1 MQHPLQYPLTLNF
14 KIAALA
20 PQISVTDATG
30 REILYV
36 RQKLLKL
43 RDKIKVFSDSSQSQE
58 LYEINADRVIDFS
71 ALFTFTDT
79 QGRTVGSVQRQGMR
93 SFWRATYDIQTP
105 TGGSLY
111 TLVEEQ
117 PWLKVIADLVEDIAV
132 IGMFTSLFF
141 SPTYGLQRAAT
152 GQTDLRIT
160 KKKTMLSR
168 TFTIDNLAGPLSA
181 EEEVATLLGVL
192 IMVLHERRRE

>member
-1 MQHPLQYPLTLNF
+1 
-14 KIAALA
+14 
-20 PQISVTDATG
+20 
-30 REILYV
+30 
-36 RQKLLKL
+36 
-43 RDKIKVFSDSSQSQE
+43 
-58 LYEINADRVIDFS
+58 
-71 ALFTFTDT
+71 
-79 QGRTVGSVQRQGMR
+79 
-93 SFWRATYDIQTP
+93 
-105 TGGSLY
+105 
-111 TLVEEQ
+111 
-117 PWLKVIADLVEDIAV
+117 VIADLVEDVAV